1 MSPSREKFPLG
12 EKDLG
17 EATQGSSLHILF
29 INFLAIGRVLGVQ
42 KHILGRR
49 KGGKLF
55 RAPTS

>member
-12 EKDLG
+12 EKDPG
-17 EATQGSSLHILF
+17 EGTQGSLHILF
-29 INFLAIGRVLGVQ
+29 INFLSIGRVLGVQ
-42 KHILGRR
+42 KHILGRG